1 VSTTGVLEPSGPN
14 TSLRATN
21 WLDHLLATPVD
32 TTVER
37 IGLLRD
43 LAGYEDRPDPRDART
58 TAEFLLTMR
67 RYLVW
72 AGDWSYL
79 ELEYLCGGAVKAG
92 TFREVLE
99 GTSLP
104 RYVFLMA
111 FVTACAGEDPAERE
125 RWATAWRALH
135 TAAGH

>member
-1 VSTTGVLEPSGPN
+1 MSTTAVLEPTGPN
-14 TSLRATN
+14 ASLRVTG
-21 WLDHLLATPVD
+21 WLDRLLSTPVD

-43 LAGYEDRPDPRDART
+43 LAGYEERPDPRGAHS
-58 TAEFLLTMR
+58 TAAFLLTMR

-79 ELEYLCGGAVKAG
+79 ELEYLCGGAVKAA

-99 GTSLP
+99 GTELP
-104 RYVFLMA
+104 KYVFLMA
-111 FVTACAGEDPAERE
+111 FVTACAGEDAGERE
-125 RWATAWRALH
+125 RWVSAWRELRRSS
-135 TAAGH
+135 